1 MNLKTKLSLRYIG
14 ENVDEG
20 LMDVYQAASNMIA
33 FSEFVTVATKITYG
47 EKAVSKTEVAGF
59 GKGSF
64 ITDLVIGVG
73 GPMASMFSAFS
84 TDQLLEIF
92 KEAFGLWK
100 HLKGNPPAQVIH
112 NDQGVT
118 VTNNSGH
125 IFNVRVETLNLV
137 FSEKGGEAV
146 ERFVKEAIGHQGID
160 ALKIEAG
167 GESLTSVTKEEAK
180 FFVPL
185 SNDAP
190 ISENTVNMTLVL
202 IAAVFQDGN
211 KWKFSD
217 GSNTYSVAIEDEEF
231 IKRVDA
237 GERFGK
243 GDVFDVEMSI
253 TQTRIGGKINVTRSI
268 RTVIDHREPSHQYDF
283 LP

>member
-1 MNLKTKLSLRYIG
+1 MQTKLSLRYIG
-14 ENVDEG
+14 KNVDDG

-33 FSEFVTVATKITYG
+33 FSEFVEVATKITYG
-47 EKAVSKTEVAGF
+47 ERATSKTEVAGF

-73 GPMASMFSAFS
+73 GPMASMFSSFS
-84 TDQLLEIF
+84 ADQLIAIF
-92 KEAFGLWK
+92 KEAFELWK
-100 HLKGNPPAQVIH
+100 HLRGSPPSQVTH
-112 NDQGVT
+112 NDQNIS
-118 VTNNSGH
+118 VTNNFGQM
-125 IFNVRVETLNLV
+125 ITVRAETLNLV
-137 FSEKGGEAV
+137 FSEKGGDAV
-146 ERFVKEAIGHQGID
+146 ERFVKDAMSQPGID
-160 ALKIEAG
+160 ALKIDTG
-167 GESLTSVTKEEAK
+167 GESLTSVTREESK
-180 FFVPL
+180 FFLPI

-217 GSNTYSVAIEDEEF
+217 GSNTYSAAIEDEEF

-243 GDVFDVEMSI
+243 GDIFDVEMNI
-253 TQTRIGGKINVTRSI
+253 TQVRVGGKINVTRSI
-268 RTVIDHREPSHQYDF
+268 KKVIEHRAPSHQYDF
-283 LP
+283 NL